1 MQIATDFEG
10 GRIELRGGATTSA
23 IHAERPASSR
33 GFFSDP
39 PFLDGRSGEQ
49 QVVLAIPPDD
59 KTSFRQ
65 WFAFD
70 AIGAPLAPQRL
81 LIENAG
87 ACTWG
92 DAFGGLYKVF
102 ASYDTERWFR
112 VETTFVGGRLSFS
125 HTPTTGG
132 RVRYAYYPPYASARL
147 ARVLVD
153 VRASSLAAEGKAA
166 CKPLVTTARGAQ
178 LHHVEIGDPS
188 PGAKHLWI
196 IAQQHPGEPMAGWFV
211 EGLVERLLSVDEAP
225 PSLQRREARRDDAA
239 ASLRARARVHI
250 VPRMNP
256 DGCALGNHRTNEAG
270 IDLNREWGNAETKS
284 VEVRAVRDA
293 MKATGAAL
301 FLDVHGDERLP
312 FVFAQPSDRYA
323 ARAPR
328 ILVLEEAF
336 GAVMKKH
343 DASFQTE
350 HHYPIVQREKPN
362 RALASTWAQSELGAV
377 ALTLEM
383 PFSDDKNAQRPEGW
397 SPERSKALGAATV
410 GALAELLD
418 QL

>member
-23 IHAERPASSR
+23 VHAGPPSSSR
-33 GFFSDP
+33 G
-39 PFLDGRSGEQ
+39 GEHHA
-49 QVVLAIPPDD
+49 VLAIPADG
-59 KTSFRQ
+59 KTSYRQ

-70 AIGAPLAPQRL
+70 AIGAPLATQRL

-102 ASYDTERWFR
+102 ASYDHERWFR
-112 VETTFVGGRLSFS
+112 VDTTFVDGRLAFS
-125 HTPTTGG
+125 HTPMAGG
-132 RVRYAYYPPYASARL
+132 RVRYAYYPPYASSRL

-153 VRASSLAAEGKAA
+153 VRASSLASEGKAA
-166 CKPLVTTARGAQ
+166 CKPLVTTARGGQ

-211 EGLVERLLSVDEAP
+211 EGLVERLLT
-225 PSLQRREARRDDAA
+225 RDPADAA
-239 ASLRARARVHI
+239 VASLLGRARVHV

-270 IDLNREWGNAETKS
+270 LDLNREWGSADTKS

-293 MKATGAAL
+293 IKASGAAL

-312 FVFAQPSDRYA
+312 YVFAQPSDRYA

-328 ILVLEEAF
+328 IRTLEEAF
-336 GAVMKKH
+336 CAVMKKH
-343 DASFQTE
+343 DPSFQTE

-362 RALASTWAQSELGAV
+362 RALAATWAQSELGAL